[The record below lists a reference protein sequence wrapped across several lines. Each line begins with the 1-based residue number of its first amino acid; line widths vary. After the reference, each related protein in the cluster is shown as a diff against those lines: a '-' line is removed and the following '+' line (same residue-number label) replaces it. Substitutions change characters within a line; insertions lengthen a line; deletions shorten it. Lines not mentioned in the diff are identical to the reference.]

1 MIWRLNAGL
10 HGWKSISF
18 PASLNSL
25 NLHTKSRYQK
35 SKFHY
40 CFFPIICC
48 FVAWKTFLIIVLV
61 CQVPQL
67 GCQDN
72 SDPLSSAEDSLCCK
86 EAGVKENESARGTI
100 PTIPYALAIFRLLL
114 FLLGYPVGV
123 SAVKRDSVLQNS
135 HLTPLKTSDPLY
147 RCRVCQKPRIQKPHT
162 ELMTLVIRQ
171 DFSAGDGWRVRVAG
185 DRWWVAGDRWWVAG

>member
-1 MIWRLNAGL
+1 MFSKHNASKYLAIFDKNSL
-10 HGWKSISF
+10 HYGIGVVLEVSDLEVKCWITWMEAISF

-72 SDPLSSAEDSLCCK
+72 SDPLSSAELSLCCK
-86 EAGVKENESARGTI
+86 EAGVKEKESARGTI
-100 PTIPYALAIFRLLL
+100 PTIPCALAIFKLLL
-114 FLLGYPVGV
+114 FLLGYPVGF
-123 SAVKRDSVLQNS
+123 SAVKRDSDLKNS
-135 HLTPLKTSDPLY
+135 HLTPLKTSDPLCASGFGKNPEY
-147 RCRVCQKPRIQKPHT
+147 RNHT
-162 ELMTLVIRQ
+162 LN
-171 DFSAGDGWRVRVAG
+171 
-185 DRWWVAGDRWWVAG
+185 